1 MGIAGALRALGRTGL
16 LLAAVLMLAGPWASP
31 TVAAPAALEP
41 NDIVLTPDD
50 LPPGFTPD
58 PRYMIASTI
67 PNAGPSQQ
75 VQYQREATPSHMA
88 EGPIVVGQI
97 IIRLDGPLGAGDALA
112 GVKSSLMQKMS
123 LFPSDEG
130 PNDGG
135 TFTLVR
141 VDDDM
146 KLVSVGFIKGNM
158 IIVTMT
164 GGLPAVV
171 TADDTLQLAGIT
183 SARMDAAGGG

>member
-1 MGIAGALRALGRTGL
+1 MRVAETVRATSRIWL
-16 LLAAVLMLAGPWASP
+16 LLAAVLLTVGLWAPP
-31 TVAAPAALEP
+31 TLAAPAVIEP
-41 NDIVLTPDD
+41 EDIVLTPDD

-58 PRYMIASTI
+58 PRYMISSTV

-75 VQYQREATPSHMA
+75 VQYQREATPA
-88 EGPIVVGQI
+88 NVAAGPIVVGQI
-97 IIRLDGPLGAGDALA
+97 VLRLDGPLGAGDALA
-112 GVKSSLMQKMS
+112 GVKASLMQKMS
-123 LFPSDEG
+123 LSPSDEG

-141 VDDDM
+141 IDDDM
-146 KLVSVGFIKGNM
+146 KLVSVGFIKENM

-171 TADDTLQLAGIT
+171 TVDGTLQLAGIT